1 MPMAVASLRPQDSNN
16 RDDSARMIFCLNG
29 LPSRDEGCYRD
40 QVTMFMLIL
49 SLRRQI
55 TT

>member
-1 MPMAVASLRPQDSNN
+1 MAVASLRPQDSNN

-40 QVTMFMLIL
+40 QVSHVHSDPFPASPNHDL
-49 SLRRQI
+49 
-55 TT
+55 